1 VPIVKTSPTPPLQ
14 DRVEAVLQRAAQTDQ
29 VLRLALSR
37 RSPMPVRCEIC
48 EWRGKRL
55 TPRSAPCPACGS
67 RVEFA

>member
-1 VPIVKTSPTPPLQ
+1 MPIVKTSPTPPLQ

-48 EWRGKRL
+48 EWWDKRL
-55 TPRSAPCPACGS
+55 TNLLKKTP
-67 RVEFA
+67 